1 MTNITD
7 QRIEQLSVG
16 AGPVPESFEARF
28 FGQQDW
34 KFWELMAF
42 YFGCLGAGLYAI
54 SSLLDWRAAGDAP
67 RATVTGLIVGF
78 ILVIV
83 IKNGSHILG
92 SSHPGK
98 ALRALS
104 QVGSSWISRGSLFIL
119 LFGIFGALDVVV
131 RLGWIPGDKDVLG
144 WILGI
149 LALAASV
156 AVMVYVG
163 FVMAQGRRISLWH
176 SPLMPVIF
184 LVYSVVVG
192 CALATG
198 IFVIFGIA
206 YDTELVR
213 VILLIGIPVMMFLVL
228 AQLAFLGTSTE
239 AGRISL
245 RMLTRG
251 RLAAGY
257 IGGAFILGLVIPL
270 ILTAAAYGTSGGEA
284 VASVISAV
292 LIVIGGYLFF
302 SSLLKAA
309 VYTPAVE
316 PGRSVLV
323 NI

>member
-1 MTNITD
+1 M
-7 QRIEQLSVG
+7 
-16 AGPVPESFEARF
+16 
-28 FGQQDW
+28 
-34 KFWELMAF
+34 
-42 YFGCLGAGLYAI
+42 
-54 SSLLDWRAAGDAP
+54 
-67 RATVTGLIVGF
+67 
-78 ILVIV
+78 
-83 IKNGSHILG
+83 
-92 SSHPGK
+92 
-98 ALRALS
+98 
-104 QVGSSWISRGSLFIL
+104 
-119 LFGIFGALDVVV
+119 
-131 RLGWIPGDKDVLG
+131 
-144 WILGI
+144 
-149 LALAASV
+149 
-156 AVMVYVG
+156 
-163 FVMAQGRRISLWH
+163 
-176 SPLMPVIF
+176 
-184 LVYSVVVG
+184 YSVVVG

-228 AQLAFLGTSTE
+228 AQ
-239 AGRISL
+239 AGDFSVPPRKPAGFSL

-316 PGRSVLV
+316 PDAPCW
-323 NI
+323 

>member
-54 SSLLDWRAAGDAP
+54 SSLLDWRAAGEAP

-119 LFGIFGALDVVV
+119 LFGIF
-131 RLGWIPGDKDVLG
+131 
-144 WILGI
+144 
-149 LALAASV
+149 
-156 AVMVYVG
+156 
-163 FVMAQGRRISLWH
+163 
-176 SPLMPVIF
+176 
-184 LVYSVVVG
+184 
-192 CALATG
+192 
-198 IFVIFGIA
+198 
-206 YDTELVR
+206 
-213 VILLIGIPVMMFLVL
+213 
-228 AQLAFLGTSTE
+228 
-239 AGRISL
+239 
-245 RMLTRG
+245 
-251 RLAAGY
+251 
-257 IGGAFILGLVIPL
+257 
-270 ILTAAAYGTSGGEA
+270 
-284 VASVISAV
+284 
-292 LIVIGGYLFF
+292 
-302 SSLLKAA
+302 
-309 VYTPAVE
+309 
-316 PGRSVLV
+316 
-323 NI
+323 